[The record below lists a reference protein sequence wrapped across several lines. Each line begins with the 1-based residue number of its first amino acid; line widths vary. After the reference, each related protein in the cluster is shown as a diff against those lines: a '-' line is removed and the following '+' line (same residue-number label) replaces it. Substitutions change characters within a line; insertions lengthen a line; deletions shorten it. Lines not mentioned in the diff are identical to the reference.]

1 VVINANRTPR
11 PGKRRG
17 VSYQEE
23 HTVSLIIEAYEAV
36 VTIHERIARDKR
48 DEAHRRWVIA
58 QLNANPLTAA
68 QADEL
73 LAYIEAG
80 DQSRTA

>member
-1 VVINANRTPR
+1 M
-11 PGKRRG
+11 
-17 VSYQEE
+17 S
-23 HTVSLIIEAYEAV
+23 IIEAYEAV

-48 DEAHRRWVIA
+48 DEAHRKWVIA
-58 QLNANPLTAA
+58 QLNTNPLTAA

-80 DQSRTA
+80 ERSRTA

>member
-1 VVINANRTPR
+1 VVINANCTPR

-23 HTVSLIIEAYEAV
+23 HMIVEAYEAV

-80 DQSRTA
+80 ERSRTV